1 MKFWGKLVACFL
13 IAWLPMLGYP
23 AQAALCP
30 EMTSMMPAVQHPM
43 KAASAIETTGCT
55 SGTMHVGTSA
65 HPSACHAG
73 MGSTVCGMLAIPMSH
88 RVGIVLSTPDYRTI
102 TPFLAEQFIPE
113 LPAPPPRS
121 L

>member
-1 MKFWGKLVACFL
+1 MNLWVKLVACFL

-30 EMTSMMPAVQHPM
+30 EMSSMPAVQHPM
-43 KAASAIETTGCT
+43 KAAGAIEATGCT

-73 MGSTVCGMLAIPMSH
+73 MGSSVCGMPAIPMSH
-88 RVGIVLSTPDYRTI
+88 TVGIAPSTPDYRAI
-102 TPFLAEQFIPE
+102 TRILSEQFTPE

>member
-30 EMTSMMPAVQHPM
+30 EMSSVPALQHHM
-43 KAASAIETTGCT
+43 KAASAIEATGCT
-55 SGTMHVGTSA
+55 SGTKALGTSD

-73 MGSTVCGMLAIPMSH
+73 MGSAVCGMLAIPMSH
-88 RVGIVLSTPDYRTI
+88 RVGIVLSTPDYRAI

>member
-1 MKFWGKLVACFL
+1 MNRWVKHVACFL

-30 EMTSMMPAVQHPM
+30 EMSSVPAVQHHM
-43 KAASAIETTGCT
+43 KAASAIEATGCT
-55 SGTMHVGTSA
+55 SGTTHLGTGD

-73 MGSTVCGMLAIPMSH
+73 MGSAVCGMLAIPMSH
-88 RVGIVLSTPDYRTI
+88 TVGIAPSTTDYRAI
-102 TPFLAEQFIPE
+102 TPILAEQFIPE
-113 LPAPPPRS
+113 LPAPPPRA

>member
-30 EMTSMMPAVQHPM
+30 EMSSVPAVQHHM
-43 KAASAIETTGCT
+43 KAASAIEAAGCT
-55 SGTMHVGTSA
+55 AGTTPLGTSD

-73 MGSTVCGMLAIPMSH
+73 MGSAVCGMLAIPMSH
-88 RVGIVLSTPDYRTI
+88 HVGAVVSTPEYRAI
-102 TPFLAEQFIPE
+102 TPILSEQFIPE

-121 L
+121 F